1 MRPDPCGVIIMRAE
15 IIATGD
21 ELLSGGVVDTNSVFI
36 AEGLLKIG
44 IETSFKTVVGD
55 DEKDMEEAIRSAI
68 GRSDIVIIT
77 GGIGPTEDDITR
89 KVVAKVTRRRLGLN
103 EDALKAIKAR
113 LAGREYYNSNDR
125 QALLPVGSRL
135 IPNTIGTAPGF
146 ILDEEG
152 KFIAVLPGVP
162 REMEAMYRDG
172 LRPIL
177 EERFGGRRFIS
188 RRVLRTFG
196 MPESALNEAIAEFLK
211 KGTPLIGLSADE
223 YGVDIRIVAHGP
235 SAANAKSIVEKTESD
250 IRRILGDTVYGVDN
264 QTMEEIVG
272 ALLKQRRLRLAVA
285 ESCTGGLISQ
295 RITDIPGSSEYFER
309 AAVVYSNASKTDM
322 IGVSSDLIESQ
333 GAVSREV
340 AAAMADGIRISARAD
355 IGLSVTGIAGPSGGS
370 AEKPVGLV
378 YMAIA
383 SSSGVKVEDHR
394 FLGARRQ
401 IRMRASQAGLDMVRR
416 HLII

>member
-1 MRPDPCGVIIMRAE
+1 MRAE
-15 IIATGD
+15 IIVTGD

-44 IETSFKTVVGD
+44 IETYFKTVVGD
-55 DEKDMEEAIRSAI
+55 NEKDMEEAIRTAI

-196 MPESALNEAIAEFLK
+196 MPESALNEAIAEFLR

-250 IRRILGDTVYGVDN
+250 IRSILGDIVYGVDN
-264 QTMEEIVG
+264 QNMEEIVG
-272 ALLKQRRLRLAVA
+272 ALLKQRRLRLAIA

-322 IGVSSDLIESQ
+322 IGVSSGLIENR

-394 FLGARRQ
+394 FLGTRRQ